1 MTTPYHAK
9 YFAYELTRQGGAG
22 VERLSRSL
30 FDASVDLNPHQVE
43 AALFAM
49 RSPLSS
55 GALLADEVGLGK
67 TIEAGIVLCEY
78 WAERRRRLLVIVP
91 ASIRKQWALELSEK
105 FHLPSLV
112 IDEKSYRERRD
123 AGVAQPF
130 EGPAVVITSINFA
143 SRFAEELHAIP
154 WDLVVVDEAHRLRN
168 AYRQSNVMGQ
178 RIRWAIG
185 DRRKL
190 LLTATPLQN
199 SLTELYGL
207 STMIDERLFGDLPSF
222 RSQYM
227 NAGANLTEL
236 RERLRTFSTRTLR
249 RQVVEYVRYTERR
262 LITRPFQP
270 TENEQRLYEAI
281 SSFLQRDNTY
291 ALPQQQRHLMTLIV
305 RKLLASS
312 SQAVAGTLEAMRD
325 RLVVMLNKNGKPA
338 QLALAEALLS
348 EEEMAD
354 GLLDEIL
361 GETAEAGQAEPGWA
375 GTNGAKQDSED
386 GGVGVRSDEQ
396 VPPPL
401 DRSKLEAEIRELN
414 DYIRWARSIGVDT
427 KARALLAALQIGFGR
442 MTEMGAASRA
452 VIFTESRRTQTYL
465 KDFLDANGY
474 AGKTVLFNG
483 TNSDPE
489 TTLIYERWVEANRD
503 LGRTAGSRQV
513 NVRTAIIEHFRD
525 QANIM
530 IATEA
535 AAEGINLQ
543 FCSLVVNFDLPWNPQ
558 RIEQRIGRCHR
569 YGQEHDVVVI
579 NFLNERNAADQRV
592 YELLNE
598 KFQLFDGVFGASDEV
613 LGSIESG
620 VDFERRVLDI
630 YQQCRTTEE
639 IEVAFAALRTELDAS
654 IQTRVRDTRR
664 ILLEN
669 FDQDVHER
677 LRANLAGTR
686 EQLDRTGRMFWATTR
701 FVLDDRATF
710 DDAGL
715 TFDLLP
721 PGVSECRPGRY
732 HLITK
737 DDTGTPQGQ
746 FPADSEFLYRLSHP
760 LGEHVLEAAKGLPT
774 PAASVTFDITGHPAR
789 IAVVEALR
797 GRSGWL
803 RLQRLAVDSFEREE
817 YLLFS
822 GLDDAGNSLDAETC
836 EKLFNCAGRT
846 NGSVPLPDT
855 SATRLDAEAE
865 RHVKATISRSL
876 EQNNRYF
883 QEARERLEKW
893 ADDMVLAAERELK
906 ETKQQIT
913 ALNRQ
918 SRQTS
923 TLEEQH
929 AIQEKIAGLE
939 RAKRRQRQRIFEVE
953 DEVMAKRDGLISAL
967 ERRMAQ
973 KTTTQALFT
982 IHWTVA

>member
-9 YFAYELTRQGGAG
+9 YFAHELTHAGGAG

-30 FDASVDLNPHQVE
+30 FDACVDMNPHQVE

-67 TIEAGIVLCEY
+67 TIEAGLVMCEY
-78 WAERRRRLLVIVP
+78 WAERRRRLLVICP
-91 ASIRKQWALELSEK
+91 ASIRKQWSLEMMEK
-105 FHLPSLV
+105 FHLPCLV
-112 IDEKSYRERRD
+112 LDEKSYREQRN
-123 AGVAQPF
+123 AGQFSPF
-130 EGPAVVITSINFA
+130 EAKGLVITSINFA
-143 SRFAEELHAIP
+143 SRYAEEIHAIS
-154 WDLVVVDEAHRLRN
+154 WDLVVVDEAHKLRG

-178 RIRWAIG
+178 RIRWAVA

-199 SLTELYGL
+199 SLLELYGL
-207 STMIDERLFGDLPSF
+207 STLIDDRLFGDLPSF
-222 RSQYM
+222 RTQYM
-227 NAGANLTEL
+227 NVGADLKDL
-236 RERLRTFSTRTLR
+236 RERLQAFCIRTLR

-270 TENEQRLYEAI
+270 TETEQRLYEAI
-281 SSFLQRDNTY
+281 SGFLQRDDTY
-291 ALPQQQRHLMTLIV
+291 ALPQQQRHLMTLVV

-312 SQAVAGTLEAMRD
+312 SQAVAGTLEAMRA
-325 RLVVMLNKNGKPA
+325 RLVAMLEEKGKPE
-338 QLALAEALLS
+338 QMSLAEALVS

-354 GLLDEIL
+354 DLLEEIL
-361 GETAEAGQAEPGWA
+361 GEAAGMLDTLNGTDQDGNGAEIAEKPAEASQAAPI
-375 GTNGAKQDSED
+375 
-386 GGVGVRSDEQ
+386 
-396 VPPPL
+396 
-401 DRSKLEAEIRELN
+401 DRRKLEAEIRELS

-427 KARALLAALQIGFGR
+427 KVRSLLRALEIGFAK
-442 MTEMGAASRA
+442 MAEMDAAQRA
-452 VIFTESRRTQTYL
+452 VIFTESRRTQAYL

-525 QANIM
+525 HANIM

-535 AAEGINLQ
+535 ASEGVNLQ

-569 YGQEHDVVVI
+569 YGQRHDVVVI

-598 KFQLFDGVFGASDEV
+598 KFRLFDGVFGASDEI
-613 LGSIESG
+613 LGAIESG

-630 YQQCRTTEE
+630 YQQCRTPED
-639 IEVAFAALRTELDAS
+639 IEAAFRTLQAELDVA
-654 IQTRVRDTRR
+654 IQTKIRDTRR
-664 ILLEN
+664 ILLEH
-669 FDQDVHER
+669 FDEDVHAR

-686 EQLDRTGRMFWATTR
+686 EQLDRTGRMFWTTTR
-701 FVLDDRATF
+701 HVLDGRAAF
-710 DDAGL
+710 DDAQL
-715 TFDLLP
+715 AFDLLP
-721 PGVSECRPGRY
+721 PGLDGCRPGWY
-732 HLITK
+732 HLISK
-737 DDTGTPQGQ
+737 DQPNVSG
-746 FPADSEFLYRLSHP
+746 EFLYRLSHP
-760 LGEHVLEAAKGLPT
+760 LGEYVLEAAKALPT
-774 PAASVTFDITGHPAR
+774 PVADVAFDISHHPAR

-803 RLQRLAVDSFEREE
+803 HLQRLTVDSFEREE

-822 GLDDAGNSLDAETC
+822 GLDGAGNSLDPETC
-836 EKLFNCAGRT
+836 ERLFWCAGRT
-846 NGSVPLPDT
+846 GRDCALPG
-855 SATRLDAEAE
+855 AVAARLEDESE

-876 EQNNRYF
+876 EENSRHF
-883 QEARERLEKW
+883 REAREQLEKW
-893 ADDMVLAAERELK
+893 ADDVVLAAERELK
-906 ETKQQIT
+906 ETKAQIT

-918 SRQTS
+918 ARQAA

-929 AIQEKIAGLE
+929 TIQEKIAGLE

-953 DEVMAKRDGLISAL
+953 DEVMEKRDSLISAL
-967 ERRMAQ
+967 ERRMTQ
-973 KTTTQALFT
+973 KTAAEALFT
-982 IHWTVA
+982 IHWRVV